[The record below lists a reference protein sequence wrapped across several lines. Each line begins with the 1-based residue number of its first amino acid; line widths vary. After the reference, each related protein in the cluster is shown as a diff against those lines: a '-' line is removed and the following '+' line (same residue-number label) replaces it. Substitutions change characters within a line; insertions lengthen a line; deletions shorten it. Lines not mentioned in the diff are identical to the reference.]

1 MIKKVIK
8 IKASGNIDWAVAIGS
23 IGVAVILAISLSK
36 NSQSGKVAFVAI
48 GIGATMAADAVGI
61 LGLATTISAI
71 KIAVASDEK
80 DILKN

>member
-1 MIKKVIK
+1 M
-8 IKASGNIDWAVAIGS
+8 
-23 IGVAVILAISLSK
+23 
-36 NSQSGKVAFVAI
+36 AFVAI
-48 GIGATMAADAVGI
+48 GIGATMATDAVGI